1 MGYYSD
7 PTAQMALGEIN
18 REFSKLEKK
27 AKRLKALLKSG
38 AISEKELEKAS
49 KQFSGLYRHVLTNV
63 LVADEDV
70 SQ

>member
-38 AISEKELEKAS
+38 ADRKS
-49 KQFSGLYRHVLTNV
+49 VV
-63 LVADEDV
+63 
-70 SQ
+70 